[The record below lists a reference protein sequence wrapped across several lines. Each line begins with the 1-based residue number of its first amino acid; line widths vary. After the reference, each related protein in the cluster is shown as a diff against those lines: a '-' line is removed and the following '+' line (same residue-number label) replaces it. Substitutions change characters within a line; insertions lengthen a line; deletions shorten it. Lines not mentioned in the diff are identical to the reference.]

1 MIAQLQWFYPVVVDD
16 FATEVE
22 DTEGGFALVGIV
34 DAKGFL
40 ADSDIEWDDVAFAIK
55 RGDYGDE
62 GKMWAVV

>member
-1 MIAQLQWFYPVVVDD
+1 MVDD
-16 FATEVE
+16 FAAEVE
-22 DTEGGFALVGIV
+22 DTEGRFALVGVV

-40 ADSDIEWDDVAFAIK
+40 ADSDVEWDDVAFAIK